1 MILYPAI
8 DILGGKCVR
17 LVEGDF
23 DRETTFDADPV
34 DAALRWQAAGA
45 SWLHVVD
52 LDGAKSGEPVNVESV
67 RRVCAAVAIPVQLG
81 GGLRTEAHLEA
92 AFAINV
98 ERAVLGTTAVSDPGY
113 VARSVARWGDRIVVG
128 LDARDGQLATH
139 GWRNQSDVSAVST
152 AREWERAG
160 VRHFIFTDIR
170 RDGTLA
176 GPNLTALVEL
186 IAAVDADV
194 IASGGVAEID
204 DLTALRNIGVAGV
217 IIGRALYDGRIDLR
231 EAVAASAPLAPPR

>member
-1 MILYPAI
+1 
-8 DILGGKCVR
+8 
-17 LVEGDF
+17 
-23 DRETTFDADPV
+23 
-34 DAALRWQAAGA
+34 
-45 SWLHVVD
+45 
-52 LDGAKSGEPVNVESV
+52 
-67 RRVCAAVAIPVQLG
+67 
-81 GGLRTEAHLEA
+81 
-92 AFAINV
+92 
-98 ERAVLGTTAVSDPGY
+98 
-113 VARSVARWGDRIVVG
+113 
-128 LDARDGQLATH
+128 
-139 GWRNQSDVSAVST
+139 VST